1 LDQLRILT
9 ISLLFA
15 HTPGANVSRI
25 SDQQFKL
32 QLGHESFE
40 PAAKPA
46 GFHPD
51 PHLLASQST
60 IERFRLLTMR

>member
-1 LDQLRILT
+1 LRILT

-15 HTPGANVSRI
+15 HAPGANLGRI
-25 SDQQFKL
+25 SDQQLKL

-40 PAAKPA
+40 PAAMPA

-51 PHLLASQST
+51 PHLLAGQCT
-60 IERFRLLTMR
+60 VERFRLLPMR